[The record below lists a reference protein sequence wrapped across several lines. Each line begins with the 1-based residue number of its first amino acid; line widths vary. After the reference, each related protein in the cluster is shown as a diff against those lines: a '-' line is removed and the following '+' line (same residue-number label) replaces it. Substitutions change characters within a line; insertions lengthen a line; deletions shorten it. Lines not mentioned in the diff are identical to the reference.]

1 MKYFEK
7 VYIVL
12 VSIIKIER
20 MMIFVFEDVMWDFLE
35 IKDRIVIIVLYEE
48 RDK

>member
-7 VYIVL
+7 MYIVL

-35 IKDRIVIIVLYEE
+35 IKDRIVNIVL
-48 RDK
+48 

>member
-35 IKDRIVIIVLYEE
+35 IKDRIVNIVL
-48 RDK
+48 

>member
-20 MMIFVFEDVMWDFLE
+20 MMIFVFEVVMWDFLE
-35 IKDRIVIIVLYEE
+35 IKDRIVNIVL
-48 RDK
+48 